1 MSFEEIKKAIKEW
14 SNVRISPEK
23 VLTYF
28 KQGSCFKIERSQFEK
43 WNTNS
48 PSTLHIYIGIFDGVL
63 KFVLIDSLSDK
74 DPEAHQD
81 AIFVQDYLIGL
92 TKAEEG
98 FIDIAVDGG
107 LTVVAALK
115 TVMQWNVFVNS
126 WVNETAHTT
135 DGIFQAF
142 LVPFN
147 DLKSQFDNSY
157 HLQSVVFFGL
167 DNNYKADLILFGL
180 NGNDEVNISS
190 TKMVNVAGI
199 PVENTATPIPPFG
212 AKDLGLIRIIL

>member
-1 MSFEEIKKAIKEW
+1 MNLEEIKKAIKEW
-14 SNVRISPEK
+14 SKVRSSPKK

-43 WNTNS
+43 WNANS
-48 PSTLHIYIGIFDGVL
+48 PETLHVHMGIFDGRL
-63 KFVLIDSLSDK
+63 KFILVDSVSDK
-74 DPEAHQD
+74 DPAAHQD
-81 AIFVQDYLIGL
+81 AFFVQDYLVGL
-92 TKAEEG
+92 TKAEED

-107 LTVVAALK
+107 LTVVDALK

-126 WVNETAHTT
+126 WVNEMVHTT

-147 DLKSQFDNSY
+147 DLRSQFDNSS

-167 DNNYKADLILFGL
+167 RNNYKADLILFGL
-180 NGNDEVNISS
+180 NASGKSKTSRMAVKS
-190 TKMVNVAGI
+190 AGI
-199 PVENTATPIPPFG
+199 PVENTATPVPPFEN
-212 AKDLGLIRIIL
+212 